1 MAKVKHEKTITWDN
15 IEELA
20 FLLIDQYPKVD
31 PSKLSLNDIGEYV
44 LGLKGFSGTKK
55 GKDESTLK
63 MIQDR
68 WYDERA
74 DLDDEYGEMGAV
86 SDEALDEDEYQ
97 ADPIFSHD
105 LDPTAD
111 EKEPKEL
118 DDGFQ
123 EEEKP

>member
-1 MAKVKHEKTITWDN
+1 MARVKHEKTITWEN
-15 IEELA
+15 VEELA

-31 PSKLSLNDIGEYV
+31 PSKLSLNDIGEFV

-63 MIQDR
+63 LIQDR
-68 WYDERA
+68 WYDERV
-74 DLDDEYGEMGAV
+74 DMDEEYGEM
-86 SDEALDEDEYQ
+86 SALSAETMDEDEFQ
-97 ADPIFSHD
+97 DDAVFSHD

-111 EKEPKEL
+111 KEEPDEL